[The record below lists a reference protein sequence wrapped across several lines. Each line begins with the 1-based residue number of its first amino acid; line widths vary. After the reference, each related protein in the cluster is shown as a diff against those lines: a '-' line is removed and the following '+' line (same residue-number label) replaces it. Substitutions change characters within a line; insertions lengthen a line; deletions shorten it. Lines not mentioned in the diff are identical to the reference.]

1 MKITSL
7 LIVAALAFP
16 VAQAIPGKKARTG
29 KVVVFTQLF
38 EDADTDDNGILD
50 FEEFSNSYGASERPV
65 VTQYRFNVLSGR
77 FIDNR
82 GIIKIERGI
91 YLSDFIESNGGRK
104 INPDKTDIF
113 YTADTNRDGFLDPVE
128 FYATRVQSASSRA
141 SSMKAFDK
149 LDKNDDGLVSPAE
162 FGVSLTKV

>member
-7 LIVAALAFP
+7 LIVAAFAFP
-16 VAQAIPGKKARTG
+16 VAQAIPGKKAKSG

-38 EDADTDDNGILD
+38 EDADTDGNEILD
-50 FEEFSNSYGASERPV
+50 FEEFANSHGASERPV

-82 GIIKIERGI
+82 GIQEVRGV
-91 YLSDFIESNGGRK
+91 YLSEFIEANGGRK

-113 YTADTNRDGFLDPVE
+113 YTADTDRDGFLDIIE
-128 FYATRVQSASSRA
+128 FYATRIQSASSRG

-149 LDKNDDGLVSPAE
+149 LDKNEDGLVSPAE
-162 FGVSLTKV
+162 FGANVIDS